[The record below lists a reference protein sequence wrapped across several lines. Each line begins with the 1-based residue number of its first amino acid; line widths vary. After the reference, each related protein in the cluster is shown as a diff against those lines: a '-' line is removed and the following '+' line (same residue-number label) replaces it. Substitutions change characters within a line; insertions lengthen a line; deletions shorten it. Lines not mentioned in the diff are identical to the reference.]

1 MSLVF
6 HRRTA
11 HFRRQN
17 DENSRS
23 LSGPGL
29 RPIPGPRPQIASLVE
44 QSIEIRLNRASG
56 RNLAHPY
63 VAGWIG
69 IRETTDHST
78 QSHHI

>member
-11 HFRRQN
+11 RFRRQI

-29 RPIPGPRPQIASLVE
+29 RAIPGRLIEEWPLSSSRVPKSASIVPT
-44 QSIEIRLNRASG
+44 IEISHAILRFAEHNC
-56 RNLAHPY
+56 
-63 VAGWIG
+63 
-69 IRETTDHST
+69 ETG
-78 QSHHI
+78 